1 MADVAGCL
9 FNGHFP
15 FALTRGT
22 GMIPDENKA
31 FLLGFSGFSA
41 RS

>member
-22 GMIPDENKA
+22 GMTPEENKA
-31 FLLGFSGFSA
+31 FLLGLSVFSA